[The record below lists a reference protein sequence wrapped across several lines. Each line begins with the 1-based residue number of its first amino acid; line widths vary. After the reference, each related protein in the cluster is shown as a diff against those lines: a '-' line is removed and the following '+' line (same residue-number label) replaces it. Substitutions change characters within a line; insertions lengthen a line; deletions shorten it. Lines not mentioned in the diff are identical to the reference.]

1 MQRIVTALFVLT
13 ALASSAGAQDGEWRH
28 GTSLVDEPV
37 YPTNFPHFNYVNP
50 DAPKGGTARLSG
62 AGQTFDTLNPVPP
75 KGVLADGIGLL
86 YEALM
91 TSALD
96 ERDKSAEYGLIAD
109 GVKFPADFSSVTYRI
124 NPAARWHDGEP
135 ITAADVVWSFDKLV
149 ELDPTQR
156 FYYQHVVK
164 AEATGEREVT
174 FTFDEKGN
182 RELPHIVGQLLIL
195 PRHWWEG
202 TDARGRKRDIGST
215 TLEAPLGSGPYKLK
229 SVTAGRSIEYERVA
243 DYWGANLNVNIG
255 QNNFDTIRYEYYRDL
270 TVEFEA
276 FKAGQF
282 DYWAENEAKRWE
294 TGYGFP
300 AVKEGR
306 IKKELV
312 ELGQVSGVMV
322 GFVPNL
328 RRPFF
333 QDVRVRRALNHAF
346 DFEDLNRNL
355 FFGQYERID
364 SFFYGIPLRWEG
376 LPEGPELAILESV
389 RDKVPPEVFTDEY
402 KNPVGGSAKKFRDNL
417 RKAVGLL
424 QEAGYR
430 LEGKTLVGP
439 DGKPVSIELLLN
451 GPTIERVALPYQKA
465 LAQIGIE
472 LKIRP
477 VDPSQFIRRLRT
489 RDFDLV
495 YAGWGQSNSPGN
507 EQLDYWGSEAAD
519 RESSRNYAGIK
530 DPAVDALIKQVVF
543 AKDRDELV
551 AAVKALDRVMMW
563 NQYVVPSYTILKE
576 RIAYWDRFGHPD
588 PYPKFAIGFPTVWW
602 WDEERAAKVGSAK

>member
-1 MQRIVTALFVLT
+1 MQRILTALLVLT
-13 ALASSAGAQDGEWRH
+13 ALTSSAGAQDGEWRH
-28 GTSLVDEPV
+28 GTSLVEEPG
-37 YPTNFPHFNYVNP
+37 YPPGFPHFNYVNP
-50 DAPKGGTARLSG
+50 DAPKGGTAKLSG
-62 AGQTFDTLNPVPP
+62 AGQTFDTLNPIPP
-75 KGVLADGIGLL
+75 KGVLADGIGLI

-96 ERDKSAEYGLIAD
+96 ELDKSAQYGQIAD

-135 ITAADVVWSFDKLV
+135 ITAEDAVWSFDKLV
-149 ELDPTQR
+149 ELDPSQR

-164 AEATGEREVT
+164 AEATGGREVT
-174 FTFDEKGN
+174 FTFDQKGN
-182 RELPHIVGQLLIL
+182 RELPQIVGQLLIL
-195 PRHWWEG
+195 PKHWWEG

-215 TLEAPLGSGPYKLK
+215 TLEAPLGSGPYKVK
-229 SVTAGRSIEYERVA
+229 SVTAARSIDYERVA

-282 DYWAENEAKRWE
+282 DYWAENEAKRWK
-294 TGYGFP
+294 TGYDFP
-300 AVKEGR
+300 AVKDGR

-333 QDVRVRRALNHAF
+333 QDARVRRALNHAF
-346 DFEDLNRNL
+346 DFEDLNRNI

-376 LPEGPELAILESV
+376 LPEGEELAILESV
-389 RDKVPPEVFTDEY
+389 RDKVPPEVFTEEY
-402 KNPVGGSAKKFRDNL
+402 KNPVGGNSKKLRDNL
-417 RKAVGLL
+417 RKAVNLL

-430 LEGKTLVGP
+430 LEGKTLVGA
-439 DGKPVSIELLLN
+439 DGQPVSIELLLN

-477 VDPSQFIRRLRT
+477 VDSSQFINRVRS

-495 YAGWGQSNSPGN
+495 YTGWAQSNSPGN

-519 RESSRNYAGIK
+519 RDNSRNYAGIK
-530 DPAVDALIKQVVF
+530 DPAVDALINRIIF
-543 AKDRDELV
+543 SKDREDLV

-563 NQYVVPSYTILKE
+563 NQYVIPSYTILPE

-588 PYPKFAIGFPTVWW
+588 PYPKFVIGFPTVWW
-602 WDEERAAKVGSAK
+602 WDEEKAAQTGSAK